1 MSVARRDAQAQPGAG
16 AERGAT
22 VGFVATDGGWCYTGD
37 LTLDNAA
44 AVLEASKALALP
56 AGGAVDVSG
65 LRHAD
70 SAALAVLIALKRRAA
85 REHVEL
91 ALAGMPPPLRSLAM
105 VYGVDELVA

>member
-1 MSVARRDAQAQPGAG
+1 MSVACQDAQAQTDAGAG
-16 AERGAT
+16 TAA
-22 VGFVATDGGWCYTGD
+22 GFVATDGGWCYTGD

-44 AVLEASKALALP
+44 AVLEASSTLALP

-91 ALAGMPPPLRSLAM
+91 ALEGMPQPLRSLAM

>member
-1 MSVARRDAQAQPGAG
+1 MSVACQGAQAQSGAG
-16 AERGAT
+16 AEGGAAA
-22 VGFVATDGGWCYTGD
+22 GFVATDGGWCYTGD

-44 AVLEASKALALP
+44 AVLEASSALALP

-70 SAALAVLIALKRRAA
+70 SAALAVLVALKRRAA

-91 ALAGMPPPLRSLAM
+91 TLTGMPQPLRSLAM

>member
-1 MSVARRDAQAQPGAG
+1 MSVACQDAQAQPGAG
-16 AERGAT
+16 AEGGAT
-22 VGFVATDGGWCYTGD
+22 AGFVVTERGWCYTGD

-44 AVLEASKALALP
+44 AVLEASSALALP
-56 AGGAVDVSG
+56 VGGAVDVSG

-85 REHVEL
+85 REHVEV
-91 ALAGMPPPLRSLAM
+91 ALAGMPQPLHSLAM

>member
-1 MSVARRDAQAQPGAG
+1 MSVACQDAQAQPGANSEG
-16 AERGAT
+16 GAT
-22 VGFVATDGGWCYTGD
+22 AGFVAADGGWCYTGD

-44 AVLEASKALALP
+44 AALEASSALALP
-56 AGGAVDVSG
+56 AGGAVDMSG
-65 LRHAD
+65 LHHAD

-91 ALAGMPPPLRSLAM
+91 AFAGMPQPLRSLAM